1 MKAKAFSRAV
11 LIKVPDIAGS
21 NKFGPGN
28 IYILKHIILK
38 HIIPLSIKKDLTKKS
53 RKL

>member
-28 IYILKHIILK
+28 IYILKHII
-38 HIIPLSIKKDLTKKS
+38 PLSIKKDLTKKS